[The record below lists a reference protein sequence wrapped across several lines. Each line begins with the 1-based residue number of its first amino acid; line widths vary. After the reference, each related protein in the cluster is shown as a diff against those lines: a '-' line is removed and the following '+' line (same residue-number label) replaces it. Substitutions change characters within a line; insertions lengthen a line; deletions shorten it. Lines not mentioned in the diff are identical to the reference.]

1 MPTKTPPST
10 HTGGEALVAALL
22 SHGIDTIFGLPGVQN
37 DYFYNAVYDTIFGAG
52 NKLRVIHSR
61 HEQGAAYMA
70 LGYALAGDRVG
81 VYNVVPGP
89 GLLNTTAA
97 LSTAYGCN
105 APVLCLTGQIHTDQ
119 IGRGYG
125 MLHEIPDQMA
135 IIRSLT
141 KWAARIQR
149 PDEAPRQLAI
159 ALSEMLSDRIRPV
172 GLEIPLN
179 VLSAK
184 AEMDMK
190 PLPLAVRRPAVDP
203 DAIDRAAQLLGKA
216 KRPLIFV
223 GGGAMDASEE
233 VCALA
238 EALQAPVFATNDGR
252 GILSSRHYLSFA
264 TGVAHRFWAEA
275 DVVLAVGTRFT
286 APLLNWG
293 VDDDL
298 QIIRIDIDPEEHNRI
313 APPTVGLVADSRD
326 ALSALV
332 NSLGKYNNRR
342 PSRKEEMEMLK
353 ATVAAEYDQLQPQ
366 LAYLTAIR
374 EALPDDG
381 IFVEEL
387 TQVGYVSRFALPVY
401 QPRTFLSAGYQGT
414 LGWGF
419 STALGAKVAQP
430 DRPVLSISGDGGFLF
445 GVQEMATA
453 VQHKIATVSVVFD
466 DGAYGNVR
474 RMQQQQYGNRVIASD
489 LRNPDFVKLAEAFGM
504 LGLRANSPDE
514 LRSAIEKGFAS
525 GAPTLIHAPV
535 GEMPSPWANVFMP
548 RVRPVQSAG

>member
-1 MPTKTPPST
+1 MPTTPTAPPST
-10 HTGGEALVAALL
+10 VTGGEALVSALL

-37 DYFYNAVYDTIFGAG
+37 DYFYNAVYDAG
-52 NKLRVIHSR
+52 DRLRVIHSR

-89 GLLNTTAA
+89 GFLNTTAA

-105 APVLCLTGQIHTDQ
+105 AKVLALTGQIHTDQ

-135 IIRSLT
+135 TMRSLT
-141 KWAARIQR
+141 KWAARIAR
-149 PDEAPRQLAI
+149 PQEAPRLLAM
-159 ALSEMLSDRIRPV
+159 ALSEMLSDRPRPV
-172 GLEIPLN
+172 GLEIPLD

-184 AEMDMK
+184 AEMSLS

-203 DAIDRAAQLLGKA
+203 DAIDRAAQLLGQA

-233 VCALA
+233 VRTLA
-238 EALQAPVFATNDGR
+238 EALQAPVFATNNGR
-252 GILSSRHYLSFA
+252 GILSSRHYLSFPLA
-264 TGVAHRFWAEA
+264 VAHRFWAEA

-286 APLLNWG
+286 YPLLYWG

-313 APPTVGLVADSRD
+313 APPTVGLVADSAD
-326 ALSALV
+326 GLAALV
-332 NSLGKYNNRR
+332 DALGKYNNRR
-342 PSRKEEMEMLK
+342 PSRQEEMAELK
-353 ATVAAEYDQLQPQ
+353 AAVASEQAQLQPQ
-366 LAYLTAIR
+366 VAYISAIR

-401 QPRTFLSAGYQGT
+401 HPRTFLSTGYQGT

-453 VQHKIATVSVVFD
+453 VQHNIATVSVVFD

-504 LGLRANSPDE
+504 LALRAHSPDE
-514 LRSAIEKGFAS
+514 LRAALEKGFAA
-525 GAPTLIHAPV
+525 GTPTLIHAPV
-535 GEMPSPWANVFMP
+535 GEMPSPWGNVFLP
-548 RVRPVQSAG
+548 RVRPVKRSA

>member
-1 MPTKTPPST
+1 MTTTSTTPTV
-10 HTGGEALVAALL
+10 TGGEALVSALL

-37 DYFYNAVYDTIFGAG
+37 DYFYNAVYDAG
-52 NKLRVIHSR
+52 DRLRVIHSR

-70 LGYALAGDRVG
+70 LGYALAGNRVG

-89 GLLNTTAA
+89 GFLNTSAA
-97 LSTAYGCN
+97 LATAYGCN
-105 APVLCLTGQIHTDQ
+105 AKVLCLTGQIHTDQ

-141 KWAARIQR
+141 KWAARIAR
-149 PDEAPRQLAI
+149 PQEAPRLLAI
-159 ALSEMLSDRIRPV
+159 ALSEMLSDRPRPV
-172 GLEIPLN
+172 GLEIPLD

-184 AEMDMK
+184 VEMTLPD
-190 PLPLAVRRPAVDP
+190 LPLAVRRPAL
-203 DAIDRAAQLLGKA
+203 DADAVERAAQLLGKA

-223 GGGAMDASEE
+223 GGGAQDASEE

-238 EALQAPVFATNDGR
+238 ETLQAPVFATSNGR
-252 GILSSRHYLSFA
+252 GILSSRHYLSHPLP
-264 TGVAHRFWAEA
+264 VAHRFWAEA
-275 DVVLAVGTRFT
+275 DAVLAVGTRMVY
-286 APLLNWG
+286 PLLYWG
-293 VDDDL
+293 VDDEL
-298 QIIRIDIDPEEHNRI
+298 QMIRVDIDPEEHNRI
-313 APPTVGLVADSRD
+313 HPPAVSLVADSHE
-326 ALSALV
+326 ALAGLV
-332 NSLGKYNNRR
+332 NALDRHNSRR
-342 PSRKEEMEMLK
+342 PSRRAEMDALK
-353 ATVAAEYDQLQPQ
+353 ATVAAEWAALQPQ
-366 LAYLTAIR
+366 MAYISAIR
-374 EALPDDG
+374 DALPDDG

-401 QPRTFLSAGYQGT
+401 HPRTFLSTGYQGT

-419 STALGAKVAQP
+419 STALGAKVARP

-453 VQHKIATVSVVFD
+453 VQHAIATVSVVFD

-504 LGLRANSPDE
+504 LGLRADSPDE
-514 LRSAIEKGFAS
+514 LRSAIEKGFAA

-535 GEMPSPWANVFMP
+535 GEMPSPWGNVFMP
-548 RVRPVQSAG
+548 RVRPAKRSA

>member
-1 MPTKTPPST
+1 M
-10 HTGGEALVAALL
+10 
-22 SHGIDTIFGLPGVQN
+22 QN
-37 DYFYNAVYDTIFGAG
+37 DYFYNAVYDAG
-52 NKLRVIHSR
+52 DRLRVIHSR

-70 LGYALAGDRVG
+70 LGYALAGNRIG

-89 GLLNTTAA
+89 GFLNTSAA
-97 LSTAYGCN
+97 LATAYGCN
-105 APVLCLTGQIHTDQ
+105 AKVLCLTGQIHTDQ

-141 KWAARIQR
+141 KWAARIAR
-149 PDEAPRQLAI
+149 PQEAPRLLAT
-159 ALSEMLSDRIRPV
+159 ALSEMLSDRPRPV
-172 GLEIPLN
+172 GLEIPLD

-184 AEMDMK
+184 AEMTL
-190 PLPLAVRRPAVDP
+190 PSLPLAVRRPAL
-203 DAIDRAAQLLGKA
+203 DADALERAAQLLGQA

-223 GGGAMDASEE
+223 GGGAQDASEE
-233 VCALA
+233 LCALA
-238 EALQAPVFATNDGR
+238 EALQAPVFATANGR
-252 GILSSRHYLSFA
+252 GILSSRHYLSHPLS
-264 TGVAHRFWAEA
+264 VAHRFWAET
-275 DVVLAVGTRFT
+275 DVVLAVGTRMVY
-286 APLLNWG
+286 PLLYWG
-293 VDDDL
+293 VDDDI

-313 APPTVGLVADSRD
+313 HPPAVSLVADSRN
-326 ALSALV
+326 ALAGLV
-332 NSLGKYNNRR
+332 NSLGRHNSRR
-342 PSRKEEMEMLK
+342 PSRRAEMDALK
-353 ATVAAEYDQLQPQ
+353 ATVAGEQAQLQPQ
-366 LAYLTAIR
+366 MAYLSAIR
-374 EALPDDG
+374 DALPDDG

-401 QPRTFLSAGYQGT
+401 QPRTFLSTGYQGT

-453 VQHKIATVSVVFD
+453 VQHGIVTVSVVFD

-504 LGLRANSPDE
+504 LGLRADSPDE
-514 LRSAIEKGFAS
+514 LRAAIEEALAAGV
-525 GAPTLIHAPV
+525 PTLIHAPV
-535 GEMPSPWANVFMP
+535 GEMPSPWGNVFMP
-548 RVRPVQSAG
+548 RVRPVKR

>member
-1 MPTKTPPST
+1 MSAPTPIST
-10 HTGGEALVAALL
+10 VTGGEALVSALL

-37 DYFYNAVYDTIFGAG
+37 DYFYNAVYDAG
-52 NKLRVIHSR
+52 DKLRVIHSR

-70 LGYALAGDRVG
+70 LGYSLASDRVG

-105 APVLCLTGQIHTDQ
+105 AKVLCLTGQIHTDH

-135 IIRSLT
+135 TIRSLT
-141 KWAARIQR
+141 KWAARIAR
-149 PDEAPRQLAI
+149 PEEAPRQLAI
-159 ALSEMLSDRIRPV
+159 AFSHMLSDRPRPV
-172 GLEIPLN
+172 GLEISLD

-184 AEMDMK
+184 VEMALK
-190 PLPLAVRRPAVDP
+190 ALPLAVRRPAVDP
-203 DAIDRAAQLLGKA
+203 DALDQAARLLGKA

-223 GGGAMDASEE
+223 GGGAQDASAE

-238 EALQAPVFATNDGR
+238 EALQAPVFATNNGR
-252 GILSSRHYLSFA
+252 GVLSSRHYLSHPLP
-264 TGVAHRFWAEA
+264 VAHRFWAEA
-275 DVVLAVGTRFT
+275 DVVLAVGTRMVY
-286 APLLNWG
+286 PLLYWG
-293 VDDDL
+293 VDDAL
-298 QIIRIDIDPEEHNRI
+298 QIIRVDIDPEEHNRI
-313 APPTVGLVADSRD
+313 SPPTVGLVADSKD
-326 ALSALV
+326 ALTGLV
-332 NSLGKYNNRR
+332 NALGKYNI
-342 PSRKEEMEMLK
+342 SRSSRLDEMVELK
-353 ATVAAEYDQLQPQ
+353 TAVAAEQSQLQPQ
-366 LAYLTAIR
+366 MAYLAAIR
-374 EALPDDG
+374 DALPDDG

-401 QPRTFLSAGYQGT
+401 QPRTFLSTGYQGT

-430 DRPVLSISGDGGFLF
+430 DRAVVSISGDGGFMF

-453 VQHKIATVSVVFD
+453 VQHDIATVSVVFD

-474 RMQQQQYGNRVIASD
+474 RMQEQQYGNRVIASQ

-504 LGLRANSPDE
+504 LGLRADSPDA
-514 LRSAIEKGFAS
+514 LRAAIEQGLAAN
-525 GAPTLIHAPV
+525 APTLIHAPV
-535 GEMPSPWANVFMP
+535 GAMPSPWGNVFMP
-548 RVRPVQSAG
+548 RVRTKS

>member
-1 MPTKTPPST
+1 MPTLST
-10 HTGGEALVAALL
+10 HTGGEALVSALI

-37 DYFYNAVYDTIFGAG
+37 DYFYNAVYDAG
-52 NKLRVIHSR
+52 DKLRVIHSR

-70 LGYALAGDRVG
+70 LGYSLAGNRIG

-105 APVLCLTGQIHTDQ
+105 AKVLCLTGQIHTDHL
-119 IGRGYG
+119 GRGYG

-135 IIRSLT
+135 VIRSLT
-141 KWAARIQR
+141 KWAAHIAR
-149 PDEAPRQLAI
+149 PEEAPRLLAT
-159 ALSEMLSDRIRPV
+159 ALSEMLSDRPRPV

-184 AEMDMK
+184 AEMSLN

-203 DAIDRAAQLLGKA
+203 DALERAAQLLGKA

-223 GGGAMDASEE
+223 GGGAQDASEE

-238 EALQAPVFATNDGR
+238 EALQAPVFATNNGR
-252 GILSSRHYLSFA
+252 GILSSRHPLSFPL
-264 TGVAHRFWAEA
+264 GVAHRFWAEA
-275 DVVLAVGTRFT
+275 DVVLAVGTRMT
-286 APLLNWG
+286 NPLLNWG

-298 QIIRIDIDPEEHNRI
+298 QVIRLDIDPEEHNRI
-313 APPTVGLVADSRD
+313 SPPAVSLVADSKD
-326 ALSALV
+326 GLAALV
-332 NSLGKYNNRR
+332 NALGRHNSRR
-342 PSRKEEMEMLK
+342 PSRKAEMETLQ
-353 ATVAAEYDQLQPQ
+353 AAVAAEQAQLQPQ
-366 LAYLTAIR
+366 FAYLTAIR

-387 TQVGYVSRFALPVY
+387 TQVGYASRFALPVY
-401 QPRTFLSAGYQGT
+401 QPRTFLSTGYQGT

-419 STALGAKVAQP
+419 STALGAKVAMP
-430 DRPVLSISGDGGFLF
+430 NRSVLSISGDGGFLF

-453 VQHKIATVSVVFD
+453 VQHGIATVSVVFD
-466 DGAYGNVR
+466 DGAFGNVR

-504 LGLRANSPDE
+504 LGVRANNPDE
-514 LRSAIEKGFAS
+514 LRVAIEKGFAA
-525 GAPTLIHAPV
+525 GVPTLIHAPV
-535 GEMPSPWANVFMP
+535 GEMPSPWGSVFMP
-548 RVRPVQSAG
+548 RIRPAK

>member
-1 MPTKTPPST
+1 MPATPPSST
-10 HTGGEALVAALL
+10 YTGGEALVSALL

-37 DYFYNAVYDTIFGAG
+37 DYFYNAVYDAG
-52 NKLRVIHSR
+52 DKLRVIHSR

-70 LGYALAGDRVG
+70 LGYALAGNRVG

-89 GLLNTTAA
+89 GFLNTTAA

-105 APVLCLTGQIHTDQ
+105 AKVLCLTGQIHTDQ

-149 PDEAPRQLAI
+149 PQEAPRLLAT

-172 GLEIPLN
+172 GLEIPLD

-184 AEMDMK
+184 VEMTLTD
-190 PLPLAVRRPAVDP
+190 LPLTVRRPAVDP
-203 DAIDRAAQLLGKA
+203 DAIERAAQLLGKA

-252 GILSSRHYLSFA
+252 GILSSHHYLSFA

-275 DVVLAVGTRFT
+275 DVVLAVGTRLT
-286 APLLNWG
+286 SPLLNWG
-293 VDDDL
+293 VDDDV

-313 APPTVGLVADSRD
+313 SPPTVGLA
-326 ALSALV
+326 ALV
-332 NSLGKYNNRR
+332 NALGKYNSRR
-342 PSRKEEMEMLK
+342 ASRKEEMETLK
-353 ATVAAEYDQLQPQ
+353 ATVAGEYGQLQPQ
-366 LAYLTAIR
+366 MAYLSAIR
-374 EALPDDG
+374 QALPDDG
-381 IFVEEL
+381 IFVDEL
-387 TQVGYVSRFALPVY
+387 TQVGYVSRYALPVY
-401 QPRTFLSAGYQGT
+401 QPRTFLSTGYQGT

-430 DRPVLSISGDGGFLF
+430 DRPVLSVSGDGGFLF

-453 VQHKIATVSVVFD
+453 VQHNIATVSIVFD
-466 DGAYGNVR
+466 DGAFGNVR

-489 LRNPDFVKLAEAFGM
+489 LCNPDFVKLAEAFGM

-514 LRSAIEKGFAS
+514 LRAAIEKGFAS

-535 GEMPSPWANVFMP
+535 GEMPSPWGNVFMP
-548 RVRPVQSAG
+548 RVRPVKRSA